1 MIDLENM
8 SILVVDDMKSMRLT
22 IKKMLRNLNIGK
34 TLLFADNGK
43 KGLAILA
50 DTPCDLAII
59 DWNMPVMNGS
69 EMLNALRQ
77 DKGLRDMPVI
87 MVTSENERDIVSEV
101 AEYEIDAYL
110 LKPLTLESLDQKI
123 KSVVDNANHP
133 DACSQHLF
141 QARELE
147 EAGEFQGA
155 IDALR
160 QALVYK
166 PSASRIL
173 RKIGLLY
180 IKINRVDIG
189 VKCLKKAISV
199 NKQDTAS
206 RNHLAQI
213 YIQKKEYNNA
223 TKIYLQILDLSQRY
237 FGEAVRLG
245 EHLMESGYKSEA
257 LDLFTKVI
265 RRARRRSD
273 LKHRIIDVALAYRE
287 LDFAIGLM
295 EQILIENPS
304 NCDLMFKT
312 GDAYRN
318 KGACEKALTFFRN
331 VDTKKKGDPAAK
343 LEIAKI
349 YHQQGRIYQADNY
362 VRQVLRIDPENED
375 ALALRRE
382 L

>member
-1 MIDLENM
+1 MIELENM

-22 IKKMLRNLNIGK
+22 IRKMLRNLNIGK

-43 KGLAILA
+43 AGLATLA

-69 EMLNALRQ
+69 EMLSALRQ
-77 DKGLRDMPVI
+77 DKQLRDMPVI
-87 MVTSENERDIVSEV
+87 MVTAENERDIVSEV

-133 DACSQHLF
+133 DACSRHLL
-141 QARELE
+141 QARDLE
-147 EAGEFQGA
+147 EAGEFHGA

-173 RKIGLLY
+173 RRMGLLY
-180 IKINRVDIG
+180 IKTDRIDIG
-189 VKCLKKAISV
+189 IKCLQKAISV

-206 RNHLAQI
+206 RDHLARI
-213 YIQKKEYNNA
+213 YIEKKEYHHA
-223 TKIYLQILDLSQRY
+223 AKIYLQILDLSQRY
-237 FGEAVRLG
+237 FSDAARLG
-245 EHLMESGYKSEA
+245 ERLMEKGYKTEA
-257 LDLFTKVI
+257 LAIFSKVVH
-265 RRARRRSD
+265 RARRRSD
-273 LKHRIIDVALAYRE
+273 LRNRIIEVALEYRE
-287 LDFAIGLM
+287 LDFALGIM
-295 EQILIENPS
+295 EQILKENPS
-304 NCDLMFKT
+304 NYDLMFRAGKV
-312 GDAYRN
+312 YHN
-318 KGACEKALTFFRN
+318 KGDCEKSLAWFRKL
-331 VDTKKKGDPAAK
+331 DLKKKGDPAAK

-349 YHQQGRIYQADNY
+349 YHQQGRIYQADDY
-362 VRQVLRIDPENED
+362 VRQVLRIDPGNEA